1 MDLAQRDQFIQ
12 QMQYEIDNT
21 QDTIMEYLRDAEN
34 VQKDNEFLES
44 VTNDYKRYHEYIL
57 QQKKEQREHI
67 EMLSSYLD
75 KNLDQANMSLEMAKR
90 ARWQQNQI
98 LGELEKVKTEL
109 DKITLLK

>member
-109 DKITLLK
+109 DKITLSK

>member
-12 QMQYEIDNT
+12 QMQCEIDNT

-44 VTNDYKRYHEYIL
+44 VTNDYKRYHGYIL

-109 DKITLLK
+109 DKITLSK

>member
-75 KNLDQANMSLEMAKR
+75 KNLDQANLSLEMAKR

-109 DKITLLK
+109 DKITLSK

>member
-1 MDLAQRDQFIQ
+1 MDLAKRDKIILLLQS
-12 QMQYEIDNT
+12 EVDNT

-90 ARWQQNQI
+90 VRWQQNQI

-109 DKITLLK
+109 DKITLSK

>member
-1 MDLAQRDQFIQ
+1 MDLAQRDKFIQ
-12 QMQYEIDNT
+12 QMQCEIDNT

-75 KNLDQANMSLEMAKR
+75 KNLDQANLSLEMAKR

-109 DKITLLK
+109 DKITLSK

>member
-1 MDLAQRDQFIQ
+1 MDLAQRDKFIQ
-12 QMQYEIDNT
+12 QMQCEIDNT

-109 DKITLLK
+109 DKITLSK

>member
-12 QMQYEIDNT
+12 QMQCEIDNT
-21 QDTIMEYLRDAEN
+21 QDTIMEYLRDADD

-109 DKITLLK
+109 DKITLSK

>member
-1 MDLAQRDQFIQ
+1 M
-12 QMQYEIDNT
+12 
-21 QDTIMEYLRDAEN
+21 
-34 VQKDNEFLES
+34 FL
-44 VTNDYKRYHEYIL
+44 IL

-109 DKITLLK
+109 DKITLSK